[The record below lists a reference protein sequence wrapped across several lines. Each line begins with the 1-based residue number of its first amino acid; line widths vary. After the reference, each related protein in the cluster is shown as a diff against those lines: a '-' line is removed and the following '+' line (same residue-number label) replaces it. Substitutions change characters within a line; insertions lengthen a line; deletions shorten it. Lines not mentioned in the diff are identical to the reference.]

1 MNGYSTVSK
10 ARLTQMQKSNI
21 EKRKRH
27 AVACSNFVFDAVIA
41 GVRVCRTCGFPMM
54 EHGDDGI
61 TGMAATLMKGHGI
74 GRGARK
80 LI

>member
-10 ARLTQMQKSNI
+10 TRLIQMQKSNI
-21 EKRKRH
+21 EKRKQHR
-27 AVACSNFVFDAVIA
+27 VACANFVFDAVIG